1 MSIMHLDH
9 ETIVYTLARALIWTA
24 VIVLTVYIVI
34 SDIRVDSLVRSSY
47 VNGDEGELYDE

>member
-34 SDIRVDSLVRSSY
+34 TDIRVDSLVR

>member
-34 SDIRVDSLVRSSY
+34 SDIRVDSLVRSPY